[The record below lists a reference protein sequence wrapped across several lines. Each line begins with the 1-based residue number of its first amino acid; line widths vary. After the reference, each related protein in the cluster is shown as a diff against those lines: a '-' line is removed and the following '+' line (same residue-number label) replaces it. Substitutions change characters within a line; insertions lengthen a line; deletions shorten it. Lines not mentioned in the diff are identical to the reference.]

1 MLFATLA
8 TGIQQVDQLTGGIPL
23 GTLSEI
29 CGSSPSSGKT
39 SVLMSLIA
47 QSSQKHLCALVDATD
62 SFDPESAAAIGI
74 NFSRFLWVRCG
85 KNQTE
90 LSPLQQA
97 LKVTEM
103 LLENEVFG
111 LIAVDISGIPERF
124 VAQIPASRWF
134 RFSQMIE
141 QQPGALVFLERNP
154 HAISYASLVLQMKM
168 DHANFSGNLLTGIQ
182 VKAELILTRRREMLQ
197 SGEVDFYLET
207 PQPYCQV

>member
-1 MLFATLA
+1 MHSTTLA

-23 GTLSEI
+23 GALSEI

-62 SFDPESAAAIGI
+62 SFDPESAAAIGVS
-74 NFSRFLWVRCG
+74 FPRLLWVRCG

-97 LKVTEM
+97 FKVADI
-103 LLENEVFG
+103 LLENGMFG

-141 QQPGALVFLERNP
+141 QQPSALVFLERNP

-168 DHANFSGNLLTGIQ
+168 DHAIFSGDLLTGIQ
-182 VKAELILTRRREMLQ
+182 VKAELIRTRKKEMLR
-197 SGEVDFYLET
+197 SEEVKFCLET
-207 PQPYCQV
+207 PRPYCQV